1 MDPVLRTINAV
12 ISALFFICYT
22 YQFLYIPLVLLK
34 KRRPAALPASPH
46 RYAVLIAARNE
57 ENVIAGLLDSLAAQT
72 YDMSLVTVFVAADN
86 CTDSTAAIPELSDE
100 ARELNLNEWQFA
112 YFPHAA

>member
-1 MDPVLRTINAV
+1 MEPTLRTINAV

-34 KRRPAALPASPH
+34 KRRPLPCPAAPH

-57 ENVIAGLLDSLAAQT
+57 ENVIAGLLDSLGR
-72 YDMSLVTVFVAADN
+72 ADLRYVPGDGVRGGGQLHRQHRRHRAG
-86 CTDSTAAIPELSDE
+86 T
-100 ARELNLNEWQFA
+100 RGGGV
-112 YFPHAA
+112 

>member
-1 MDPVLRTINAV
+1 MEPVLRTINAV

-86 CTDSTAAIPELSDE
+86 CTDSTAAIAPLVTIS
-100 ARELNLNEWQFA
+100 
-112 YFPHAA
+112 

>member
-1 MDPVLRTINAV
+1 MEPTLRTINAV

-34 KRRPAALPASPH
+34 KRRPLPCPAAPH

-86 CTDSTAAIPELSDE
+86 CTDSTAAI
-100 ARELNLNEWQFA
+100 AREHGGGGVRALQSRERG
-112 YFPHAA
+112 

>member
-1 MDPVLRTINAV
+1 MEPTLRTINAV

-34 KRRPAALPASPH
+34 KRRPLPRPAASH

-72 YDMSLVTVFVAADN
+72 YDMSLVTVFVAEMGSAVALAVIS
-86 CTDSTAAIPELSDE
+86 CPGVMLKPMTIPSMGATA
-100 ARELNLNEWQFA
+100 FA
-112 YFPHAA
+112 